1 MWHYTILFSNTNP
14 VKKTI
19 HSTQQTGAVRI
30 IGGRFRGKT
39 LTFPATEGL
48 RPTSDRIRET
58 LFNWLMHDIQ
68 NARCLDA
75 FAGSGALG
83 FEAYSRGAAEVVLI
97 ESMPQV
103 FRNLQQIATSFHTS
117 HLQVIHA
124 SAMDYLRQQRNQ
136 SDLYDVVFID
146 PPFSEPQMFEC
157 IHLLEQDNVLVNA
170 GLLYVESPQEIH
182 LDPGLWQPLK
192 LKKAGAVTYALY
204 QKIARVEDAP

>member
-19 HSTQQTGAVRI
+19 PSTKQTGTVRI
-30 IGGRFRGKT
+30 IGGRYRGKL
-39 LTFPATEGL
+39 LTFPTTEGL

-58 LFNWLMHDIQ
+58 LFNWLMHDIH

-103 FRNLQQIATSFHTS
+103 YRNLQQIATSFHTP
-117 HLQVIHA
+117 HLQVIHT
-124 SAMDYLRQQRNQ
+124 SAMDYLQQQRAE
-136 SDLYDVVFID
+136 YDIVFID
-146 PPFSEPQMFEC
+146 PPFSQPQLFEC
-157 IHLLEQDNVLVNA
+157 IHLLEQRHTLVDA
-170 GLLYVESPQEIH
+170 GLLYVESPQEIP
-182 LDPGLWQPLK
+182 LDSTLWQLLK

-204 QKIARVEDAP
+204 QKITPKADAP